1 MKKNI
6 LYEIPSRKRLGF
18 GFAAAALVSF
28 AVSSLFFSFHSIGV
42 LEWRL
47 ADSWV
52 QKAFGKKVSDKV
64 AVIGIDEQLLNDFG
78 WPLEKDLYGDLIG
91 YLGDMGAT
99 GIVFDI
105 LFADNLDACGKGD
118 SLFREIVGL
127 TPGVALCYAGLSDN
141 FGTEKYPGRKSI
153 IPPRF
158 AVGKGAVPDWNVD
171 GAVLP
176 YPQLMRQAHRLGF
189 LNLVPPFFDGIDR
202 KMPLFISQDSLMY
215 PSLAL
220 TAAMIGDSNSL
231 ITGQG
236 CLREITVHGKRI
248 PLDGKGQMYVNFDD
262 SIPVYS
268 LTEVRRSHR
277 QWLLGK
283 APSIAGKAFKGRTV
297 FIGNTALSLGDFGI
311 TPLSSREPLGR
322 SPNVMMHAAALSTI
336 LEGKAIT
343 ALGRPY
349 SFLYMAVI
357 LLIMGILFYF
367 LPAQAAF
374 PLSVVLIGLGML
386 GGQLLYACLYFLPVL
401 EGSCAGGLFC
411 LLSTLVVYIE
421 KEMDRKYLHSVFGQ
435 YLSPR
440 VIEEMYRKQIRP
452 KLGGAD
458 VYATAFFSDI
468 EDFSKFS
475 EAFQPSELVN
485 HLNEYFSVMTTIV
498 LDCGGTLDKFIGD
511 SIAAFFGAPS
521 VSPAHAFD
529 ACMAAVKMQEALA
542 GLRAKWQQSEN
553 LHECAKNLKMRI
565 GINSGNFVA
574 GNIGCE
580 IRMNY
585 TMIGDTVN
593 LASRIEGAA
602 KEYGVYTLVG
612 EETYKAVKDDFRF
625 RRLDRVQVRGRGK
638 PTFIYQL
645 MGTPRD
651 DDKPLLELIGKY
663 EEALDAY
670 MNTRF
675 TDAQGLFKESLKLE
689 KFPGLKNPSLVMLE
703 RSEHFLK
710 IMPHNWDGVFRLKEK

>member
-6 LYEIPSRKRLGF
+6 LHELPSRKRLGF

-28 AVSSLFFSFHSIGV
+28 AVSALFFSFPSINV

-47 ADSWV
+47 ADSWA
-52 QKAFGKKVSDKV
+52 QKAFGKRVSDKV
-64 AVIGIDEQLLNDFG
+64 VVIGVDEQLLNDFG
-78 WPLEKDLYGDLIG
+78 WPLEKDIYGDLIG

-99 GIVFDI
+99 GVVFDI

-127 TPGVALCYAGLSDN
+127 TPGVVLCYAGLMDKSSP
-141 FGTEKYPGRKSI
+141 GKYPGRKSA
-153 IPPRF
+153 IPPQF
-158 AVGKGAVPDWNVD
+158 AVGKGTVPDWNVD

-189 LNLVPPFFDGIDR
+189 FNMVPPFFDGIDR
-202 KMPLFISQDSLMY
+202 KMPLFISQNSLLY

-220 TAAMIGDSNSL
+220 TAAMIGDSNKL
-231 ITGQG
+231 VAGQDN
-236 CLREITVHGKRI
+236 LRKITVRGKRI

-268 LTEVRRSHR
+268 LTDVRKSHR

-283 APSIAGKAFKGRTV
+283 APSINGNAFKGRTV

-311 TPLSSREPLGR
+311 TPLSARELMGR

-336 LEGKAIT
+336 LEGTAIT
-343 ALGRPY
+343 AYGRPY
-349 SFLYMAVI
+349 SLLYMALV
-357 LLIMGILFYF
+357 LLIMGALFYF

-374 PLSVVLIGLGML
+374 PLSVVLIGSGIM
-386 GGQLLYACLYFLPVL
+386 GGQWLYARFYFLPVL

-411 LLSTLVVYIE
+411 LLSTLVVYVE
-421 KEMDRKYLHSVFGQ
+421 KEMDRKYLYAVFGQ

-440 VIEEMYRKQIRP
+440 VIEDMYRRQIKP
-452 KLGGAD
+452 KLGGAE
-458 VYATAFFSDI
+458 VNATAFFSDI

-475 EAFQPSELVN
+475 EALSPSELVN
-485 HLNEYFSVMTTIV
+485 HLNEYFSVMTT
-498 LDCGGTLDKFIGD
+498 LLLEQNGTLDKFIGD

-521 VSPAHAFD
+521 ASPAHAFD

-542 GLRAKWQQSEN
+542 GLRAKWQQSGH
-553 LHECAKNLKMRI
+553 LHESAKNLKMRI

-612 EETYKAVKDDFRF
+612 EETYQAVKNDFRF
-625 RRLDRVQVRGRGK
+625 RRLDRVQVWGRGK

-645 MGTPRD
+645 MGAPREED
-651 DDKPLLELIGKY
+651 EQMLALIKTF
-663 EEALDAY
+663 EEALAAY
-670 MNTRF
+670 MDARF
-675 TDAQGLFKESLKLE
+675 SDAHRLFEESLKLE
-689 KFPGLKNPSLVMLE
+689 KFPDLKNPSQVMLE
-703 RSEHFLK
+703 RSRHFLK
-710 IMPHNWDGVFRLKEK
+710 IMPHEWDGVFRLKEK